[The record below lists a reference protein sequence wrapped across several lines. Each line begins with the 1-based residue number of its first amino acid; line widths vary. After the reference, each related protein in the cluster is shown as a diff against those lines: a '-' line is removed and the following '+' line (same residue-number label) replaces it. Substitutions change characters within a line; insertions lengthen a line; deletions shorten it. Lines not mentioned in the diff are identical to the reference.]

1 MIHSSFLILTS
12 ERHQEMTVYYVLCC
26 RNITLLHY
34 IITVLEKK
42 YPKVVTFSEEL
53 QNVPEAAKVK

>member
-1 MIHSSFLILTS
+1 MF
-12 ERHQEMTVYYVLCC
+12 VLCLC

-34 IITVLEKK
+34 MVSVLEKK
-42 YPKVVTFSEEL
+42 YPNVVAFSEEL